1 MAPARV
7 SSSVPTRDGTRSARQ
22 AAAAASAMSST
33 RAWAETPSG
42 PGWPAGSRSLSTM
55 AMSCRPSTGTPS
67 ALDRTAASAGSACA
81 WLMMPVISVRWAC
94 RSRLSACLV
103 SRRPRASVVAAR
115 SISTVSVPPGGPSQ
129 TRMTRPQSS
138 PRAPTGVKSHPDAS
152 S

>member
-1 MAPARV
+1 MA
-7 SSSVPTRDGTRSARQ
+7 T
-22 AAAAASAMSST
+22 
-33 RAWAETPSG
+33 
-42 PGWPAGSRSLSTM
+42 
-55 AMSCRPSTGTPS
+55 SCRPSTGTPS

-138 PRAPTGVKSHPDAS
+138 PRAPTGVNSHPDAS